1 MTAQVRRRREGIARI
16 VLSDLYFH
24 SLGLV
29 GLNVLWGTALTAIV
43 AAALFWSPAAILAT
57 PVLAV
62 PGVAIVRMAARIVRG
77 DADRSI
83 RGALPST
90 PTDVAGSLA
99 LGAALPLAMTV
110 LVSNAVLGLTGTQ
123 PLGWLIGAMA
133 IWGLIIGWSGLLVA
147 LPIVVDPWR
156 RDRRLA
162 ERLRVAALVGFAEP
176 RRTVL
181 TAGVLAAF
189 LVASGILVVVLLS
202 TGLAVT
208 ALVACRTALPR
219 ADALDRPGAAG

>member
-133 IWGLIIGWSGLLVA
+133 IWGL
-147 LPIVVDPWR
+147 PIVVDPWR